1 MSFSKSTST
10 PISTDNISSVALIG
24 TKGIAASGG
33 NSGLYYSTDSGVTW
47 LRSNVT
53 SLNFSYVVLS
63 TDGTKG
69 IAASASGNGLYY
81 STNSG
86 QNWTRSTLTDGTTVI
101 TGSFF
106 NISLSGANAI
116 AASNSDN
123 IGIWYSANSGQT
135 WTQSS
140 NRTTG
145 IFNSISLSGANGI
158 AAGDASGPAD
168 GIWYSNDSG
177 QTWTKATLTTG
188 GPTSNS
194 FASVFLSGSNGI
206 AGSLDG
212 FGIYYT
218 TTSGA
223 TWTRSTLT
231 TGGNTS
237 GDFYSVFLS
246 GTNGVAGSGTN
257 NAGIY
262 YSTNSGQTWTP
273 SNQTAGNFMVALS
286 GGIGVA
292 GSFDWTGPVATVG
305 IFRSTNNGINLV
317 QTNQTTGNFNSV
329 ALYNYT
335 AILGS
340 VSGEGV
346 YYSLNTLCYEKNTLI
361 LVLENEVEVYRK
373 ICELKVGDIVKTY
386 KHGYKK
392 ITYIKSFMYNTT
404 NITRLKRCMYK
415 MIGHDVIVTGKHG
428 ILVDEVTEEELIRTK
443 KCGTTIR
450 HIDDKKVLPACASD
464 KFEKITDIFEFELW
478 HFVLENDDKSHNY
491 GIYITDGILSE
502 SCSENAFLNK

>member
-1 MSFSKSTST
+1 MSFSRSSSASITNN
-10 PISTDNISSVALIG
+10 NISSVALIG
-24 TKGIAASGG
+24 TKAIAASG
-33 NSGLYYSTDSGVTW
+33 NGLYYSTDSGVSW
-47 LRSNVT
+47 LNSNIA
-53 SLNFSYVVLS
+53 SGNFSSVVLS
-63 TDGTKG
+63 ADGTKG
-69 IAASASGNGLYY
+69 IAASSAGNGLYY
-81 STNSG
+81 SPDSG
-86 QNWTRSTLTDGTTVI
+86 QNWTQSTLTTGGLTS
-101 TGSFF
+101 GSFIS
-106 NISLSGANAI
+106 ISLSGTDAI
-116 AASNSDN
+116 AASNSDD
-123 IGIWYSANSGQT
+123 IGIYYSANSGQT

-145 IFNSISLSGANGI
+145 KFRSVSLSGSNGI
-158 AAGDASGPAD
+158 AAGNTSSITD
-168 GIWYSNDSG
+168 GIWFSINSG

-188 GPTSNS
+188 GPTERS

-231 TGGNTS
+231 AGGNTS
-237 GDFYSVFLS
+237 GDFYSLFLS

-273 SNQTAGNFMVALS
+273 SSQTAGNFMVALS
-286 GGIGVA
+286 GGIGIA
-292 GSFDWTGPVATVG
+292 GSSKWTGAVPTVG
-305 IFRSTNNGINLV
+305 IFRSTDNGINWV
-317 QTNQTTGNFNSV
+317 QTNQTTGNYNSV

-340 VSGEGV
+340 VSFEGV

-361 LVLENEVEVYRK
+361 LVLENDVEVYKK
-373 ICELKVGDIVKTY
+373 ICELKVDDMVKTY

-392 ITYIKSFMYNTT
+392 IKMIKSFIYNTT

-415 MIGHDVIVTGKHG
+415 MIGCDIIVTGKHG
-428 ILVDEVTEEELIRTK
+428 ILVDEITEEEIILTK
-443 KCGTTIR
+443 KCGTSIR
-450 HIDDKKVLPACASD
+450 YIEDKKVLPACASD

-478 HFVLENDDKSHNY
+478 HFVLENDDINKNY
-491 GIYITDGILSE
+491 GIYITNGILSE
-502 SCSENAFLNK
+502 SCSENSFITALL